1 MAACDAKNSYSS
13 NLQIYTGE
21 PVSGILEKNQ
31 GKYIVLEHLEMSSH
45 ILNGIVLTYLHIYLV
60 IAYFTGFLD

>member
-31 GKYIVLEHLEMSSH
+31 GKHLVLEHLEMSFH
-45 ILNGIVLTYLHIYLV
+45 ILNGIVLT
-60 IAYFTGFLD
+60 

>member
-31 GKYIVLEHLEMSSH
+31 GKHLVLEHLEMSSH
-45 ILNGIVLTYLHIYLV
+45 ILNGIVFTYLYIYLV
-60 IAYFTGFLD
+60 MAYLTGFLG